1 MSVYQTALLGLTP
14 GLTSH
19 SPGFAGVTF
28 VSPGKAEGGRADEAP
43 ALLPVIC
50 DPRLQG
56 GKARGLSLG
65 RRHLLTP
72 LAGVG
77 EPPSPPYLSPPQSGG
92 PAGWALLSPPCPF
105 PLAMLG
111 VSTLS
116 CSHLILL
123 SVTEFFDK
131 NLIKPGDRKSVV

>member
-1 MSVYQTALLGLTP
+1 MSVYQTAVLGLTP

-77 EPPSPPYLSPPQSGG
+77 EPPSPPVPFTTTVRGPSWLGPLIPPMSFSSGYVG
-92 PAGWALLSPPCPF
+92 SE
-105 PLAMLG
+105 
-111 VSTLS
+111 
-116 CSHLILL
+116 HLVL
-123 SVTEFFDK
+123 
-131 NLIKPGDRKSVV
+131 